1 MTSVPP
7 EPPVGSGPPPP
18 VPPQPSPSVPPVPP
32 EQPTQQWSAP
42 PASPP
47 AQQWSAPPGQPA
59 PAGLRGFEPA
69 SIKPMDWGI
78 LAAGILAFIFSF
90 VTYYSYSLGPLSR
103 DFNAWDGFF
112 GWFSTLLALF
122 SAALLAVHL
131 FAPQVQLPTVRSVV
145 LSGFVL
151 AALSV
156 ITAGFVDSRDISG
169 TGIDS
174 SRGAG
179 YYLSLIVILAGAALS
194 YLRLRETRGTLPW
207 ERSRA

>member
-1 MTSVPP
+1 
-7 EPPVGSGPPPP
+7 VG
-18 VPPQPSPSVPPVPP
+18 
-32 EQPTQQWSAP
+32 
-42 PASPP
+42 
-47 AQQWSAPPGQPA
+47 
-59 PAGLRGFEPA
+59 RGELDPA

-78 LAAGILAFIFSF
+78 LAAGVLAFIFSF

-131 FAPQVQLPTVRSVV
+131 FAPQVQLPTARGVV
-145 LSGFVL
+145 LAGFGL

-156 ITAGFVDSRDISG
+156 IIAGFVDSRDISG

-179 YYLSLIVILAGAALS
+179 YFLSLIVILAGAVLS
-194 YLRLRETRGTLPW
+194 YLRLRETGGTLPW

>member
-7 EPPVGSGPPPP
+7 EPPEGSGPQPPMPPP
-18 VPPQPSPSVPPVPP
+18 PPASVPPVPP
-32 EQPTQQWSAP
+32 EQP
-42 PASPP
+42 
-47 AQQWSAPPGQPA
+47 AQQWSAPTPGRPA
-59 PAGLRGFEPA
+59 PARRSGFEPA

-78 LAAGILAFIFSF
+78 LAAGLLAFIFSF
-90 VTYYSYSLGPLSR
+90 VTYYSYSFGPLSR

-145 LSGFVL
+145 LTGFAL

-156 ITAGFVDSRDISG
+156 IIAGFVDSRDISG
-169 TGIDS
+169 TGIHS

-179 YYLSLIVILAGAALS
+179 YYLSLIVILAGTALS
-194 YLRLRETRGTLPW
+194 YLRLRETGGTLPR

>member
-7 EPPVGSGPPPP
+7 EPPEGSGPQPPMPPP
-18 VPPQPSPSVPPVPP
+18 PPSVPPVPP
-32 EQPTQQWSAP
+32 EQP
-42 PASPP
+42 
-47 AQQWSAPPGQPA
+47 AQQWSAPTPG
-59 PAGLRGFEPA
+59 RRSGFEPA

-78 LAAGILAFIFSF
+78 LAAGLLAFIFSF
-90 VTYYSYSLGPLSR
+90 VTYYSYSFGPLSR

-122 SAALLAVHL
+122 SAALLAAHL
-131 FAPQVQLPTVRSVV
+131 FAPQVQLPTVRGVV
-145 LSGFVL
+145 LAGFGL

-156 ITAGFVDSRDISG
+156 IIAGFVDSRNISG

-179 YYLSLIVILAGAALS
+179 YFLSLIVLLAGAVLS
-194 YLRLRETRGTLPW
+194 YLRLRDTGGTLPW